1 LTEDL
6 AGSVEQI
13 LWRDL
18 RPVVV
23 VVDSCSFG
31 AELPS
36 EEGEVGFAS
45 LQSRNVPVV
54 IVRRGDSLKAVLEA
68 GFSKSYVSEW
78 GPAYDVKNKI

>member
-1 LTEDL
+1 MTTSLTEDL

-31 AELPS
+31 DGLPN
-36 EEGEVGFAS
+36 EEDAAGFAS
-45 LQSRNVPVV
+45 FAGEKCSCDDCATGGF
-54 IVRRGDSLKAVLEA
+54 IEGGAGDRV
-68 GFSKSYVSEW
+68 
-78 GPAYDVKNKI
+78 